1 MFNLKNKG
9 SINELINMIE
19 TRYSIFNLKIENEKI
34 KIDKDID
41 WDYINSPNLLI
52 QGKSGS
58 GKTCLILSMLV
69 QILTKTKFVNIFD
82 PTYSYISNFND
93 IDSLKD
99 EIFNDNYEISKQI
112 HNIYEGMI
120 RRSKINMKM
129 NIEDKLNSYT
139 EDDVKPQFIVFDE
152 ISLWILDG
160 QKYSD
165 NSDERQA
172 YKLALSD
179 FFEILI
185 RGRALGIY
193 VIISIQ
199 DSLLSV
205 LPSIIRS
212 QINLNIFM
220 GMLDDNGTVPA
231 LYSELK
237 GWGVVKKHDGS
248 IHAFY
253 SPEIPK
259 NNNLHEFIKY
269 IGI

>member
-19 TRYSIFNLKIENEKI
+19 NRYSIFNLKNENGKI

-41 WDYINSPNLLI
+41 WEYMNSPNLLI

-69 QILTKTKFVNIFD
+69 QMLTKTKFVNIFD
-82 PTYSYISNFND
+82 PTYSYVSNFSD
-93 IDSLKD
+93 IESLKD
-99 EIFNDNYEISKQI
+99 KTFNDNYEISKQI

-120 RRSKINMKM
+120 RRSRM
-129 NIEDKLNSYT
+129 NIEDKLVSYT

-165 NSDERQA
+165 NSEKRQI
-172 YKLALSD
+172 YNLALSD

-205 LPSIIRS
+205 LPSIILS
-212 QINLNIFM
+212 QINSNIFM
-220 GMLDDNGTVPA
+220 GMLDDGTVPA

-248 IHAFY
+248 MHAFY

-269 IGI
+269 I